1 MANAVTA
8 PAPSRAQTTTARRRF
23 RRRSLLVA
31 ALPAAYL
38 AVALFGTWWMDLS
51 LASLVAGWED
61 TARLLGRMFPP
72 TFGNPGDIA
81 ALLVQTLLIALAG
94 TGLAALASVPLAAA
108 AASTFTGSRP
118 VQTAA
123 RAVIVL
129 TRAVPSLVFAIIFV
143 RVFGLGPMAGGLAI
157 AFHSVGMIAKML
169 ADSFEE
175 QDRLPAEAARAAGLN
190 RLQVFAATVWSRAVP
205 AFTSIVLYRLDINI
219 RASAVLG
226 LVGAGGIGVALQSA
240 MGSLNYR
247 RAAGIVLVIIALI
260 LLLEAISVAIQ
271 RRVSTHSRAG
281 TNPVLLPAGRESHQ
295 PGWDVRRGGRLAL
308 GLSAVALFGYALWS
322 LEADWSRLQDSLP
335 NVWILVSGMFPPA
348 FSTDILIGVM
358 ESLVMAM
365 TATVAGVL
373 VGLPLALVS
382 TGLLLGNRALSAAVR
397 TLVVLMRGVP
407 DIVYALLF
415 VAALGLGPFAGFL
428 ALAISCTALAA
439 KFFTDSLEG
448 LDPAPRQALEATG
461 ASKLQ
466 VLVSGVWPQFFP
478 SFLGNGLFTSDL
490 ALRESAVLGIVG
502 AGGVGFL
509 LHESTATLHYE
520 TTSAILVCLIVV
532 VFAIESAARWVRR
545 QVF

>member
-1 MANAVTA
+1 MANAVA
-8 PAPSRAQTTTARRRF
+8 APSRPRTTAARRRF

-31 ALPAAYL
+31 ALPAAYV

-51 LASLVAGWED
+51 LSSLVAGWAD

-72 TFGNPGDIA
+72 TFGNPGDLA

-118 VQTAA
+118 VQLAA

-226 LVGAGGIGVALQSA
+226 LVGAGGIGVALQAA

-260 LLLEAISVAIQ
+260 LLLEAISVATQ
-271 RRVSTHSRAG
+271 RRVSTHNRAG
-281 TNPVLLPAGRESHQ
+281 TNPVLLPAGRETHR
-295 PGWDVRRGGRLAL
+295 PGWDVRRAGRLAL
-308 GLSAVALFGYALWS
+308 GIGAVGLFGYALWS

-382 TGLLLGNRALSAAVR
+382 TGLLVGNRVLSAAVR
-397 TLVVLMRGVP
+397 ALVVLMRGVP

-461 ASKLQ
+461 ASRLQ

-478 SFLGNGLFTSDL
+478 AFLGNGLFTSDL

-520 TTSAILVCLIVV
+520 TTSAILVCLVVV